1 MRDTEGLVW
10 DAWRWP
16 PSHTEPCGMGS
27 RGAQEGFVLL
37 WALGFEGVS
46 LWEQRDKRDV
56 PGWAGSL

>member
-1 MRDTEGLVW
+1 
-10 DAWRWP
+10 
-16 PSHTEPCGMGS
+16 MGS
-27 RGAQEGFVLL
+27 RRAQEGFVLL